1 MDNLI
6 DPNLANSFKNKSP
19 ERKAILLTD
28 YMVKNG
34 ITYYDESVTQLEHAL
49 QAGNL
54 ARNAGADAF
63 LTSAALLHDIG
74 HFLLDEHDAQQIF
87 LEEDLN
93 HEVVGANYLS
103 PFLPEKV
110 IIPIRFHVPAKR
122 YLCTTD
128 NSYHET
134 LSDASKK
141 SFQLQGGKMSSDEI
155 KKFERIPDFETA
167 LQVRRWDDLA
177 KDTGLASNNISD
189 FIGDLTLVFEA
200 AINM

>member
-74 HFLLDEHDAQQIF
+74 HFLARDDMNGLGVKDHG
-87 LEEDLN
+87 LL
-93 HEVVGANYLS
+93 GYYYLMTVCS
-103 PFLPEKV
+103 
-110 IIPIRFHVPAKR
+110 
-122 YLCTTD
+122 
-128 NSYHET
+128 
-134 LSDASKK
+134 SK
-141 SFQLQGGKMSSDEI
+141 GKY
-155 KKFERIPDFETA
+155 
-167 LQVRRWDDLA
+167 
-177 KDTGLASNNISD
+177 
-189 FIGDLTLVFEA
+189 
-200 AINM
+200 

>member
-74 HFLLDEHDAQQIF
+74 HFLLDEHDFQQFF

-103 PFLPEKV
+103 YSNNLIV
-110 IIPIRFHVPAKR
+110 
-122 YLCTTD
+122 
-128 NSYHET
+128 
-134 LSDASKK
+134 
-141 SFQLQGGKMSSDEI
+141 
-155 KKFERIPDFETA
+155 
-167 LQVRRWDDLA
+167 VRNV
-177 KDTGLASNNISD
+177 LASARNAVVGDQSTAGTAIAVNNATD
-189 FIGDLTLVFEA
+189 YDAKTFTYA
-200 AINM
+200 